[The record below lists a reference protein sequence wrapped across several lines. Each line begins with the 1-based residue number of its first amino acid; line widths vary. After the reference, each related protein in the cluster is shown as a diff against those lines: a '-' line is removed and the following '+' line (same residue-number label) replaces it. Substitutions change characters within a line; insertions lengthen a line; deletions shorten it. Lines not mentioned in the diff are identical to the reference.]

1 MAFKLKTSKKTEE
14 ILTQIESS
22 TNIPYATLIK
32 LSLALSLRKGSLQ
45 EEDFKTNNLGRE
57 LNRQTITGDADALY
71 KCLFE
76 VCAHRHISDEEYQNI
91 TGKKLYKNSI
101 KKYKDD
107 YKYEDYKKI
116 IDYIIQKN
124 NITIS
129 KPHRKMDWFIW
140 YKNRQS
146 IIENNK

>member
-32 LSLALSLRKGSLQ
+32 LSLALSLRKGPLQ

-57 LNRQTITGDADALY
+57 LNRQTITGDADAMY

-76 VCAHRHISDEEYQNI
+76 VCDHCHMSDEEYFPGAVKAHLDRGAVFLQNELRYSGNDFLQHLSELDKGI
-91 TGKKLYKNSI
+91 
-101 KKYKDD
+101 
-107 YKYEDYKKI
+107 
-116 IDYIIQKN
+116 
-124 NITIS
+124 
-129 KPHRKMDWFIW
+129 
-140 YKNRQS
+140 
-146 IIENNK
+146 

>member
-32 LSLALSLRKGSLQ
+32 LALALSLRTGLLQ
-45 EEDFKTNNLGRE
+45 KEDFNTNNLGRE

-76 VCAHRHISDEEYQNI
+76 VCENRHMSDEEYFPKSVKAYLDRGAILLQNELRYS
-91 TGKKLYKNSI
+91 GNDFLQHLAELDKSI
-101 KKYKDD
+101 
-107 YKYEDYKKI
+107 
-116 IDYIIQKN
+116 
-124 NITIS
+124 
-129 KPHRKMDWFIW
+129 
-140 YKNRQS
+140 
-146 IIENNK
+146 

>member
-32 LSLALSLRKGSLQ
+32 LALALSLRTGLLQ
-45 EEDFKTNNLGRE
+45 KEDFNTNNLGRE

-76 VCAHRHISDEEYQNI
+76 VCENRHMSDEEYFPKSVKAHLDRGAILLQNELRYS
-91 TGKKLYKNSI
+91 GNDFLQQLAELDKSI
-101 KKYKDD
+101 
-107 YKYEDYKKI
+107 
-116 IDYIIQKN
+116 
-124 NITIS
+124 
-129 KPHRKMDWFIW
+129 
-140 YKNRQS
+140 
-146 IIENNK
+146 

>member
-32 LSLALSLRKGSLQ
+32 LSLALSLRKGPLQ

-76 VCAHRHISDEEYQNI
+76 VCANHHMSDEEYFP
-91 TGKKLYKNSI
+91 GSVKAHLDRGAKLLKNESRYGMHFYKNMLTLQ
-101 KKYKDD
+101 
-107 YKYEDYKKI
+107 E
-116 IDYIIQKN
+116 
-124 NITIS
+124 NI
-129 KPHRKMDWFIW
+129 
-140 YKNRQS
+140 
-146 IIENNK
+146 

>member
-32 LSLALSLRKGSLQ
+32 LSLALSLRKGPLQ

-71 KCLFE
+71 KCLLE
-76 VCAHRHISDEEYQNI
+76 VCAHRHMSDEEYFPEAVKAHLDR
-91 TGKKLYKNSI
+91 GAVLLKNELRYSGNDFLQHLSELDKSI
-101 KKYKDD
+101 
-107 YKYEDYKKI
+107 
-116 IDYIIQKN
+116 
-124 NITIS
+124 
-129 KPHRKMDWFIW
+129 
-140 YKNRQS
+140 
-146 IIENNK
+146 

>member
-32 LSLALSLRKGSLQ
+32 LALALSLRTGLLQ
-45 EEDFKTNNLGRE
+45 KEDFNTNNLGRE

-76 VCAHRHISDEEYQNI
+76 VCENRHMSDEEYFTKSVKAHLDRGAILLQNELRYS
-91 TGKKLYKNSI
+91 GNDFLQHLAELDKSI
-101 KKYKDD
+101 
-107 YKYEDYKKI
+107 
-116 IDYIIQKN
+116 
-124 NITIS
+124 
-129 KPHRKMDWFIW
+129 
-140 YKNRQS
+140 
-146 IIENNK
+146 

>member
-32 LSLALSLRKGSLQ
+32 LALALSLRTGLLQ
-45 EEDFKTNNLGRE
+45 KEDFNTNNLGRE

-76 VCAHRHISDEEYQNI
+76 VCENRHMSDEEYFPKSVKAHLDRGAILLQNELRYSGNDFLQHL
-91 TGKKLYKNSI
+91 TELDKSI
-101 KKYKDD
+101 
-107 YKYEDYKKI
+107 
-116 IDYIIQKN
+116 
-124 NITIS
+124 
-129 KPHRKMDWFIW
+129 
-140 YKNRQS
+140 
-146 IIENNK
+146 

>member
-45 EEDFKTNNLGRE
+45 NEDFKTNNLGRE

-76 VCAHRHISDEEYQNI
+76 VCDNRHMSDEEYFPGAVKAHLDRGAVFLQNELRYGRNDFI
-91 TGKKLYKNSI
+91 QHLSELDKSI
-101 KKYKDD
+101 
-107 YKYEDYKKI
+107 
-116 IDYIIQKN
+116 
-124 NITIS
+124 
-129 KPHRKMDWFIW
+129 
-140 YKNRQS
+140 
-146 IIENNK
+146 

>member
-32 LSLALSLRKGSLQ
+32 LSLALSLRKGPLQ

-76 VCAHRHISDEEYQNI
+76 VCAHRHMSDEEYFPEI
-91 TGKKLYKNSI
+91 GRA
-101 KKYKDD
+101 
-107 YKYEDYKKI
+107 
-116 IDYIIQKN
+116 
-124 NITIS
+124 
-129 KPHRKMDWFIW
+129 HV
-140 YKNRQS
+140 
-146 IIENNK
+146 

>member
-45 EEDFKTNNLGRE
+45 DADFKTNNLGRE

-76 VCAHRHISDEEYQNI
+76 VCANRHMSDEEYFPGAVKAHLDRGAVLLWNELRYSGNDFLQHLSELD
-91 TGKKLYKNSI
+91 KSI
-101 KKYKDD
+101 
-107 YKYEDYKKI
+107 
-116 IDYIIQKN
+116 
-124 NITIS
+124 
-129 KPHRKMDWFIW
+129 
-140 YKNRQS
+140 
-146 IIENNK
+146 